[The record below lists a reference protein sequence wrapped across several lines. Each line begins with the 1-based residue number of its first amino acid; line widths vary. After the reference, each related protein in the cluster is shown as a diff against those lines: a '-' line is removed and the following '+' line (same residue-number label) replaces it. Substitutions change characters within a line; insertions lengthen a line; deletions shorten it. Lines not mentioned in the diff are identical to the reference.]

1 MIKMNTKKRFL
12 FTLLVLAAIAAFVG
26 LLYSVSWSEYTSTQ
40 QSEIQSILTQDNKTV
55 FEPVLPSDHVSLPE
69 DFKFHPN
76 YQHEWWNYF
85 AKLKGDSGETYHVQW
100 SYFRIATDQRDTSG
114 WQNPQLY
121 ISYIVISNGS
131 RVWKE
136 QRFARGGIGQAG
148 MKSRPFS
155 LWIDN
160 WNWRSL
166 GTTPFPGKLVVATDE
181 FSLDLNSQTSGP
193 FVLNGDRGFQVK
205 HALQSVA
212 SFSFSA
218 PFLKVKG
225 ILNID
230 GQRINVSGSAW
241 TQKEWGSGL
250 IGEGQRGSDW
260 FSFVLD
266 DGRALTVSR
275 FRLFSQTPYTYG
287 TLSTRSGEVLNLTE
301 KDITIKPMHVASL
314 SNGKRLPLQ
323 WHISVPSHGIDLTTR
338 VVNSNMWLPFIIPYW
353 EGPILASGSNDAWG
367 FMQLTGY

>member
-1 MIKMNTKKRFL
+1 MKKMSSKKRFL
-12 FTLLVLAAIAAFVG
+12 LLVLVLVVVFG
-26 LLYSVSWSEYTSTQ
+26 LMGLVYSVFWSDETPTQ
-40 QSEIQSILTQDNKTV
+40 ESEINSILTRENKTI
-55 FEPVLPSDHVSLPE
+55 FEPVLPNEHVSLPA

-85 AKLKGDSGETYHVQW
+85 AKLTDESGETYNVQW
-100 SYFRIATDQRDTSG
+100 SYFRVATDERETNG

-121 ISYIVISNGS
+121 VSHIVISHGS
-131 RVWKE
+131 HVWKE
-136 QRFARGGIGQAG
+136 QRVARGGIGQAG
-148 MKSRPFS
+148 MQNRPFS

-166 GTTPFPGKLVVATDE
+166 GTTPFPGKLNVATDT
-181 FSLDLNSQTSGP
+181 FSLDLNTQTSGP
-193 FVLNGDRGFQVK
+193 FVVNGDGGFQVK

-218 PFLKVKG
+218 PFLNVKG
-225 ILNID
+225 TLNID
-230 GQRINVSGSAW
+230 GQRITVSGSAW

-250 IGEGQRGSDW
+250 IGEGQQGWDW
-260 FSFVLD
+260 FIFNLD

-275 FRLFSQTPYTYG
+275 YRHLGQVPHIFG
-287 TLSTRSGEVLNLTE
+287 TLSTRSGKVISLTD
-301 KDITIKPMHVASL
+301 KDMTIKPIHVTRL

-323 WHISVPSHGIDLTTR
+323 WLINVPGQNINLTTR
-338 VVNSNMWLPFIIPYW
+338 VANSNMWLPFVIPYW
-353 EGPILASGSNDAWG
+353 EGPMTAYGSNEAWG